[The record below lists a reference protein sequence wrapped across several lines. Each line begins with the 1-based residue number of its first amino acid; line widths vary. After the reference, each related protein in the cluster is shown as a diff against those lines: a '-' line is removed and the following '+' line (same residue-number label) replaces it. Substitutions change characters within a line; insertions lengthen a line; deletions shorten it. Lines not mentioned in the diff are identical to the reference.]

1 MIDKDNNYWSK
12 HKEVFN
18 EMISELDTD
27 IANKIYS
34 NPSCIEAKLFL
45 KKVDAKVKELLEPT
59 V

>member
-27 IANKIYS
+27 IANKIYN
-34 NPSCIEAKLFL
+34 NPKCQEAKLFL
-45 KKVDAKVKELLEPT
+45 KKVDTRVQELLQLT